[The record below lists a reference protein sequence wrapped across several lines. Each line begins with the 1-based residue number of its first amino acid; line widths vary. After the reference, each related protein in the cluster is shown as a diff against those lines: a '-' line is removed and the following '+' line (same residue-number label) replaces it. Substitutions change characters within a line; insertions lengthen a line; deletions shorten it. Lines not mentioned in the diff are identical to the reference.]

1 MEVPADI
8 LHPRLYSAL
17 VAWRRSE
24 ATARNV
30 PAYVVLQQKA
40 LLGISNLL
48 PQDLPSLLRVPYF
61 GKAGEYGERI
71 LEMVK
76 EYLSGGDDTT
86 GA

>member
-8 LHPRLYSAL
+8 LHPGLYSAL

-61 GKAGEYGERI
+61 GKARCGKIR
-71 LEMVK
+71 
-76 EYLSGGDDTT
+76 
-86 GA
+86 GAYPGNGQGIPQRWR